1 MENQLELCKTNC
13 AEKAE
18 DICCKNIEIEKLEAN
33 LKVAQE
39 KIDTTVTKLE
49 QRDSELAA
57 LEKRFES
64 ATSDIEEKNRT
75 IQVTLQ

>member
-1 MENQLELCKTNC
+1 MT
-13 AEKAE
+13 
-18 DICCKNIEIEKLEAN
+18 KNIEIEKLEAN